1 MKLYH
6 YIPKN
11 SDLQHGILSVSELPD
26 ELLKYAKR
34 AGSDNPDEIK
44 VWLEKT
50 FPGRSRAIPVLTEP
64 VRWQKNDSMLKE
76 WVDQKD
82 LIEID
87 FDALLVDDLIEAI
100 YCKTSSDCGGVNEK
114 FYKISFNEID
124 FSSLP
129 WHLCSKEKGLFFGA
143 ICHYFLVLKDGY
155 IPPRYI
161 KKVI

>member
-11 SDLQHGILSVSELPD
+11 SDLQRGILSVSELPD

-44 VWLEKT
+44 IWLENT
-50 FPGRSRAIPVLTEP
+50 FLGRSRSISVLTEP
-64 VRWQKNDSMLKE
+64 VRWQKNDPMLKE
-76 WVDQKD
+76 WVDQKE

-87 FDALLVDDLIEAI
+87 FDALLVDDLIEAVW
-100 YCKTSSDCGGVNEK
+100 CKTSSDCEGKKEK
-114 FYKISFNEID
+114 FYKISFDKID
-124 FSSLP
+124 FSPLP
-129 WHLCSKEKGLFFGA
+129 WHLCSKEKRLFFGT
-143 ICHYFLVLKDGY
+143 IRHYFLVLKDGY